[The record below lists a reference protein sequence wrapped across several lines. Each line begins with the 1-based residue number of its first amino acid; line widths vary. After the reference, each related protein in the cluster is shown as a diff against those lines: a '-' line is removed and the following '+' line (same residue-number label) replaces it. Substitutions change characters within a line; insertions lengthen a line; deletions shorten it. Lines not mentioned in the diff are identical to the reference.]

1 MSVYQCV
8 VLCLSQIL
16 FMEKFNMNSASKKE
30 IELILSQWVEA
41 TRHDQKDLILVN
53 HLPEAVIFDVLAPL
67 QFQGILAYRKSFES
81 WQPPFEIPCL
91 FELSELTVKA
101 EDEIGFAHC
110 LINCG
115 GKLPDGKEVRDTVR
129 ATFCFEKTDGSW
141 RFTHH
146 HISSPMVAG
155 E

>member
-1 MSVYQCV
+1 
-8 VLCLSQIL
+8 
-16 FMEKFNMNSASKKE
+16 MNSASVKE
-30 IELILSQWVEA
+30 IKSILTQWVES
-41 TRHDQKDLILVN
+41 TRHDKKDSILAN
-53 HLPEAVIFDVLAPL
+53 HFPSSVIFDVLAPM
-67 QFQGILAYRKSFES
+67 QYQNTDAYRESFDK

-91 FELSELTVKA
+91 FELSELTIKA

-129 ATFCFEKTDGSW
+129 ATFCFVKTEGSW
-141 RFTHH
+141 HFTHH
-146 HISSPMVAG
+146 HVSSPMVVG

>member
-1 MSVYQCV
+1 
-8 VLCLSQIL
+8 
-16 FMEKFNMNSASKKE
+16 MNPASIKE
-30 IELILSQWVEA
+30 IELILSQWVES
-41 TRHDQKDLILVN
+41 TRNDEKNKILAN
-53 HLPEAVIFDVLAPL
+53 HVPEAVIFDVLAPM
-67 QFQGILAYRKSFES
+67 QYTGTSAYRKSFDN

-115 GKLPDGKEVRDTVR
+115 GKLPDSEIVRDTVR
-129 ATFCFEKTDGSW
+129 ATFCFEKTGGSW
-141 RFTHH
+141 YFPHH
-146 HISSPMVAG
+146 HVSSPMVIS